1 MIIFGSGSA
10 NLSPDEEWLVID
22 NLTTG
27 CELYQF
33 PQTSPVEAF
42 PVPRS
47 RSYVHEAIFLQHG
60 GVIACGSDSG
70 RIHIFCTETAK
81 KIQTLR
87 HGSRTSMVQVL
98 SVRLPI
104 SFSHQADDGS
114 TRAARR
120 KENTCLQ
127 VGLVILNQ

>member
-10 NLSPDEEWLVID
+10 NLSPDKEWLVID

-47 RSYVHEAIFLQHG
+47 HSYVHEAIFLQHG
-60 GVIACGSDSG
+60 GVIACGSDSS

-81 KIQTLR
+81 KIQTL
-87 HGSRTSMVQVL
+87 
-98 SVRLPI
+98 
-104 SFSHQADDGS
+104 
-114 TRAARR
+114 
-120 KENTCLQ
+120 
-127 VGLVILNQ
+127 